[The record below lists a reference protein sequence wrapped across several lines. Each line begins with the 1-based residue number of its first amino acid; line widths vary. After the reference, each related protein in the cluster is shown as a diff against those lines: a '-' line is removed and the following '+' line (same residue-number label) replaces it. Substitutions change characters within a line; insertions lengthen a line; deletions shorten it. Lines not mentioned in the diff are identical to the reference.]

1 MMETTYTS
9 LEAIRIHQEKALQN
23 HLDYLATN
31 SPFYQDLFSSHQIRP
46 VDIRTLADL
55 TQIPVTTKR
64 DLVTRNMDFLC
75 VPAEHIIEYCSTS
88 GTLGDPVLIALTEND
103 LQRLALNE
111 LLSFQTAGITKQDIV
126 HLMLSLDRQFMAGI
140 AYHMG
145 ARQLGAGIIRIG
157 PGNFAMQL
165 QIIQR
170 LKPTV
175 LVAVPSFI
183 VGLIGHSFEY
193 NFRLEQTSVRKII
206 CIGENLR
213 NADLSLNA
221 LGERIARNW
230 NVELYS
236 TYASTEMQ
244 TAFTECGHGRG
255 GHHQPDLLIYE
266 VLDEHGNPVRPG
278 EYGELTVTPLGIQ
291 GMPLLRYQT
300 GDICCYFEE
309 PCACGR
315 VSTRLSPIK
324 GRKNQM
330 IKYKGTTLY
339 PPSLLN
345 ALNSIELISDY
356 TVEVFR
362 NDMNLDDMIIHI
374 AVGGEVD
381 VCDPGI
387 RQALQSRMRIVPTI
401 RYTSMEEV
409 QRLQISEGKRKPS
422 KFLDARQ

>member
-1 MMETTYTS
+1 MENQYTS
-9 LEAIRIHQEKALQN
+9 LEAIRKDQEIALIS
-23 HLDYLATN
+23 HMDYLYRH
-31 SPFYQDLFSSHQIRP
+31 SPYYKDLFSKNHISP
-46 VDIRTLADL
+46 NDIRTIADL
-55 TQIPVTTKR
+55 TLVPVTTKS
-64 DLVTRNMDFLC
+64 DLVSRNMEFLC
-75 VPAEHIIEYCSTS
+75 VPADKVIEYCSTS

-111 LLSFQTAGITKQDIV
+111 LLSYETAGINAQDII

-145 ARQLGAGIIRIG
+145 ARQLGAGILRVG

-183 VGLIGHSFEY
+183 VGLIGYSFEHNY
-193 NFRLEQTSVRKII
+193 RLEKTSVRKII
-206 CIGENLR
+206 CIGDNLR
-213 NADLSLNA
+213 NDDLTLNA
-221 LGERIARNW
+221 LGERIANNW
-230 NVELYS
+230 NVQLYS

-244 TAFTECGHGRG
+244 TAFTECEHGKG
-255 GHHQPDLLIYE
+255 GHHQPNLLIYE
-266 VLDEHGNPVRPG
+266 VLDDQHQPVKPG
-278 EYGELTVTPLGIQ
+278 EYGELAITPLGIE
-291 GMPLLRYQT
+291 GMPLLRYMT
-300 GDICCYFEE
+300 GDICCYYEE

-315 VSTRLSPIK
+315 VTSRLSPIK

-356 TVEVFR
+356 IIQVFR

-381 VCDPGI
+381 VCDPKI
-387 RQALQSRMRIVPTI
+387 RQALQSRLRIVPTI
-401 RYTSMEEV
+401 QYTTVDKV
-409 QRLQISEGKRKPS
+409 QQMQIIEGKRKPS
-422 KFLDARQ
+422 KFLDER

>member
-1 MMETTYTS
+1 MEDQFTS
-9 LEAIRIHQEKALQN
+9 LESIRTDQEFALAS
-23 HLDYLATN
+23 HMDYLFQL
-31 SPFYQDLFSSHQIRP
+31 SPYYKKLFSKNRISP
-46 VDIRTLADL
+46 NDIRTLADL
-55 TQIPVTTKR
+55 TQVPVTTKS
-64 DLVTRNMDFLC
+64 DLVNRNMDFLC
-75 VPAEHIIEYCSTS
+75 VPKDKVIEYCSTS

-111 LLSFQTAGITKQDIV
+111 LLSYETAGINKHDII

-165 QIIQR
+165 QVIQR
-170 LKPTV
+170 LNPTV

-183 VGLIGHSFEY
+183 VGLIGHSFEN
-193 NFRLEQTSVRKII
+193 NFQLNKTSVKKII

-213 NADLSLNA
+213 NDDLSLNA
-221 LGERIARNW
+221 LGERISRNW
-230 NVELYS
+230 DVQLFS

-244 TAFTECGHGRG
+244 TAFTECEHGNG
-255 GHHQPDLLIYE
+255 GHHQPNLLIYE
-266 VLDEHGNPVRPG
+266 ILNEQHRPVKPG
-278 EYGELTVTPLGIQ
+278 EYGELTITPLGIE

-300 GDICCYFEE
+300 GDICCYYEE

-315 VSTRLSPIK
+315 VTSRLSPIK

-356 TVEVFR
+356 TIQVFR

-381 VCDPGI
+381 VCDPNI
-387 RQALQSRMRIVPTI
+387 RQALQSRLRIVPTI
-401 RYTSMEEV
+401 RYAAIEEV
-409 QRLQISEGKRKPS
+409 RQMQITEGKRKPS
-422 KFLDARQ
+422 KFLDERH